1 MNQEQEQELVESAKR
16 NVEAFGRLY
25 DENYQKIFGYVLVRT
40 ANLVIAQDIT
50 SEVFLKALKNI
61 THFKWT
67 GVPFTA
73 WLCRIANNEIANH
86 FRQNGHGMVLAEKI
100 GESIT
105 LEVPAPDAEMNDA
118 DEKLR
123 NYERFLDVQQWIAQ
137 LPVKYQE
144 VLALRFFQQLQ
155 LNEIASILGV
165 HEETVKTRFYRGL
178 ERLKKMMIADSA
190 SIV

>member
-1 MNQEQEQELVESAKR
+1 M
-16 NVEAFGRLY
+16 
-25 DENYQKIFGYVLVRT
+25 RT
-40 ANLVIAQDIT
+40 ANLDVAQDIT

-61 THFKWT
+61 KRFKWT

-73 WLCRIANNEIANH
+73 WLCRIANHEIANH
-86 FRQNGHGMVLAEKI
+86 YRQNGHGMVLVEKV

-105 LEVPAPDAEMNDA
+105 LQEPAAEAEMNDA
-118 DEKLR
+118 DEKLQ
-123 NYERFLDVQQWIAQ
+123 NYESFLDVQKRIAQ

-165 HEETVKTRFYRGL
+165 HEETVKTRLYRGL
-178 ERLKKMMIADSA
+178 ERLKRMMTTDSA